1 MMLIMAMTTVMVM
14 VMVLVMVM
22 VMAMTTVMV
31 MVTVPAIMMTV
42 KHRSERIDVT
52 LNTDQADATRDAL
65 AKAIYFRFDN
75 VDNTDY
81 LVV

>member
-1 MMLIMAMTTVMVM
+1 MVLVMVMVLVMAMTTVMVM
-14 VMVLVMVM
+14 VMV
-22 VMAMTTVMV
+22 
-31 MVTVPAIMMTV
+31 MVTVPAIMMKV

-75 VDNTDY
+75 VDDTDY

>member
-1 MMLIMAMTTVMVM
+1 MVMVM
-14 VMVLVMVM
+14 VMVLVMAIM
-22 VMAMTTVMV
+22 TVMV

-75 VDNTDY
+75 IDDNDY

>member
-1 MMLIMAMTTVMVM
+1 MMLVMVM
-14 VMVLVMVM
+14 VMVT
-22 VMAMTTVMV
+22 VMAMTTVTVMV
-31 MVTVPAIMMTV
+31 IVTVPAIMMTV

-75 VDNTDY
+75 VDDTDY

>member
-1 MMLIMAMTTVMVM
+1 MMLVMVM
-14 VMVLVMVM
+14 VMVT
-22 VMAMTTVMV
+22 VMAMTTVTV
-31 MVTVPAIMMTV
+31 MVIVTIPAIMMTV

-75 VDNTDY
+75 IDDNDY
-81 LVV
+81 LV

>member
-1 MMLIMAMTTVMVM
+1 MM
-14 VMVLVMVM
+14 VMVL

-31 MVTVPAIMMTV
+31 MVTVTAIMMTV

-75 VDNTDY
+75 IDDDD
-81 LVV
+81 LSLIHI

>member
-1 MMLIMAMTTVMVM
+1 MMLVMVM
-14 VMVLVMVM
+14 VMVT
-22 VMAMTTVMV
+22 VMAMTTVTVMV

-75 VDNTDY
+75 VDDTDY

>member
-1 MMLIMAMTTVMVM
+1 MMLVMVM
-14 VMVLVMVM
+14 VMVT
-22 VMAMTTVMV
+22 VMAMTTVTVMV
-31 MVTVPAIMMTV
+31 IVTVPAIMMTV

-75 VDNTDY
+75 VDDNDY

>member
-1 MMLIMAMTTVMVM
+1 MMLVMVM
-14 VMVLVMVM
+14 VMVT
-22 VMAMTTVMV
+22 VMAMTTVTVMV

-75 VDNTDY
+75 VDDTDY
-81 LVV
+81 PV

>member
-1 MMLIMAMTTVMVM
+1 MMLVMVM
-14 VMVLVMVM
+14 VMVT
-22 VMAMTTVMV
+22 VMAMTTVTVMV
-31 MVTVPAIMMTV
+31 IVTVPAIMMTV

-75 VDNTDY
+75 IDDNDY
-81 LVV
+81 LV